1 MEIKGNR
8 EIEDEGI
15 ERFKDLII
23 DIKKL
28 ESKWK
33 KVIEK
38 KIGMIGKL
46 MDDLKEL
53 KGFKIERKDFIEEI
67 GEKEI
72 GDRIIVIGKRKGE
85 GIVEEMDIINIKEI
99 G

>member
-72 GDRIIVIGKRKGE
+72 GDRKIVIGKRKGE